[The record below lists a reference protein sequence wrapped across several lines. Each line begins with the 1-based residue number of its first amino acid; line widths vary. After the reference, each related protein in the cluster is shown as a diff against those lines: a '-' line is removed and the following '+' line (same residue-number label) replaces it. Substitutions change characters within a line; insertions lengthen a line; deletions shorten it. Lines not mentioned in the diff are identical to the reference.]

1 MGLPV
6 LFSCVLMV
14 LFAGPSLS
22 AQIVTGIVGQSVTLP
37 CDYSVQ
43 DEGGVT
49 SMCWGR
55 GPCPLNKC
63 SNEII
68 WTDGQKVTFQYSS
81 RYHLKE
87 NLTQGIVSL
96 TIYNLTEE
104 DAGKYCCRVELSG
117 WFNDKKVTIRLK
129 VEQASTVTALT
140 TPASTRPMLTT
151 LTSSASTRPMLTT
164 LTSSASTHPV
174 LTTTKDQKSVFSTPV
189 MDIVTTRSPATSDGK
204 NWTQPGIPIGENDTG
219 IATSEGYQSTNK
231 TVILQD
237 QLTSSNKGI
246 YIGVGVLAG
255 VLLVM
260 ILLVFVLKRYFNNKK
275 KAQSLSLTFL
285 AHGIQEDT
293 RTTNEG
299 GGIHVEDNVYAIEE
313 NVYTVE
319 PENAYIIEEENP
331 YVIETY
337 HDKQQPPKVWP

>member
-14 LFAGPSLS
+14 LFAAGPSLS

-129 VEQASTVTALT
+129 VEQ
-140 TPASTRPMLTT
+140 
-151 LTSSASTRPMLTT
+151 
-164 LTSSASTHPV
+164 
-174 LTTTKDQKSVFSTPV
+174 VFSTPV

-204 NWTQPGIPIGENDTG
+204 NWTQPGENDTG

>member
-14 LFAGPSLS
+14 LFAAGPSLS

-129 VEQASTVTALT
+129 VEQ
-140 TPASTRPMLTT
+140 
-151 LTSSASTRPMLTT
+151 
-164 LTSSASTHPV
+164 
-174 LTTTKDQKSVFSTPV
+174 
-189 MDIVTTRSPATSDGK
+189 
-204 NWTQPGIPIGENDTG
+204 GENDTG

>member
-14 LFAGPSLS
+14 LFAAGPSLS

-174 LTTTKDQKSVFSTPV
+174 LTTTKDQKS
-189 MDIVTTRSPATSDGK
+189 
-204 NWTQPGIPIGENDTG
+204 GENDTG

>member
-14 LFAGPSLS
+14 LFAAGPSLS

-129 VEQASTVTALT
+129 VEQ
-140 TPASTRPMLTT
+140 
-151 LTSSASTRPMLTT
+151 
-164 LTSSASTHPV
+164 
-174 LTTTKDQKSVFSTPV
+174 VFSTPV

>member
-14 LFAGPSLS
+14 LIAAGPSLS

-37 CDYSVQ
+37 CDYSVHE
-43 DEGGVT
+43 EGGVT

-68 WTDGQKVTFQYSS
+68 WTDGHKVTFQHSS

-117 WFNDKKVTIRLK
+117 WFNDKKVTIILK

-151 LTSSASTRPMLTT
+151 LTSSAST
-164 LTSSASTHPV
+164 HPV
-174 LTTTKDQKSVFSTPV
+174 LMTTKDKKSVSPTPV
-189 MDIVTTRSPATSDGK
+189 MDIVTTRPPATSDGK
-204 NWTQPGIPIGENDTG
+204 NWTQPDMPIGENDTG

-237 QLTSSNKGI
+237 QLTASNKGI
-246 YIGVGVLAG
+246 YIGVGVFAG
-255 VLLVM
+255 VLLVL
-260 ILLVFVLKRYFNNKK
+260 ILLVFVLKRYLDNKK
-275 KAQSLSLTFL
+275 KAPSLSLTFL
-285 AHGIQEDT
+285 ARGIQEDI
-293 RTTNEG
+293 RTTTEG
-299 GGIHVEDNVYAIEE
+299 GGIHAEDNVYAIEE

-319 PENAYIIEEENP
+319 PENAYIIEEENA
-331 YVIETY
+331 YVTETY
-337 HDKQQPPKVWP
+337 NDKQFGHNIRN